1 MRTKGAAMSRLS
13 GALAV
18 VLCGFAIVGPAGGP
32 AQVRPGEVDRGF
44 GEGGEVVQRGPEV
57 QRGEQ
62 GGPYG
67 EDMAV
72 GPEDSIFA
80 LQSYG
85 TCTGAGCTV
94 ELYVQRF
101 LPDGA
106 LDPSF
111 GEGGW
116 SSKVTVTT
124 PSDSLFFYGEGQHG
138 SIAVNANG
146 EPVVAT
152 MDGGDVTLFKV
163 DRSGKLA
170 GDFGGGDGIVTTD
183 FGDAVGKPQLAVAGD
198 GRIVVATGFRHRG
211 DRRFVILAR
220 YEPSGVLDPSFG
232 AGASGTEAAGWTP
245 IKGSRLTALALV
257 PAGGIALAGDRC
269 CSPAARPRVY
279 MGWRRADGRPAA
291 PFTRATPWRYLKIG
305 RRARVTSVVAL
316 SRGRVYLVGDS
327 YKGVFAA
334 RILRSGRLD
343 RTFGRSGVA
352 WLKGMFGD
360 ASPAVA
366 DRAGRLYVAG
376 HRSYP
381 EDYVADDALVAR
393 LTRSG
398 RRDRRWG
405 DDPAGYSLLP
415 FSIGEVRALAFQ
427 SSGKLVVFG
436 EQYYDCIR
444 SCTGPAPVLTRL
456 FTGSAPPRR

>member
-1 MRTKGAAMSRLS
+1 MGRVS
-13 GALAV
+13 GALAIF
-18 VLCGFAIVGPAGGP
+18 LCGFLVVGAGG
-32 AQVRPGEVDRGF
+32 ALAKVRAGEVDHGF
-44 GEGGEVVQRGPEV
+44 GEGGGVVQRGPLV
-57 QRGEQ
+57 KRGDQ
-62 GGPYG
+62 AGPYG

-72 GPEDSIFA
+72 GPEDSIFT

-85 TCTGAGCTV
+85 SCTGASCTV

-106 LDPSF
+106 LDASF

-116 SSKVTVTT
+116 SSKVTVST
-124 PSDSLFFYGEGQHG
+124 PSTSLFFYGESLHG

-152 MDGGDVTLFKV
+152 VDGGDITLFKI
-163 DRSGKLA
+163 DRFGRLA
-170 GDFGGGDGIVTTD
+170 GDFGGGDGVVTTD
-183 FGDAVGKPQLAVAGD
+183 FGNGVAKPQLAIAGD
-198 GRIVVATGFRHRG
+198 GQIVVATGFGHQD

-220 YEPSGVLDPSFG
+220 YEASGALDPSFG
-232 AGASGTEAAGWTP
+232 GAPGTQAAGWTP
-245 IKGSRLTALALV
+245 IKGSRLTALALS
-257 PAGGIALAGDRC
+257 PGGIVLAGDRC
-269 CSPAARPRVY
+269 CSPAARTRVY
-279 MGWRRADGRPAA
+279 MGWRRADGRPAP
-291 PFTRATPWRYLKIG
+291 PFTRRSPWRYLKIG
-305 RRARVTSVVAL
+305 RQARVTSMVAL

-327 YKGVFAA
+327 YKGLFAA

-352 WLKGMFGD
+352 WLKRMFGD

-376 HRSYP
+376 HRSYL
-381 EDYVADDALVAR
+381 EDYVADDGLVAR
-393 LTRSG
+393 LTRNG

-405 DDPAGYSLLP
+405 GDPVGYSILP
-415 FSIGEVRALAFQ
+415 FSIGEAQALAFQ
-427 SSGKLVVFG
+427 SSGKLVVLG
-436 EQYYDCIR
+436 EQAYDCIR
-444 SCTGPAPVLTRL
+444 SCVGPAPVLTRL